1 MESLEFLK
9 FSILVDKISTT
20 ENLPI
25 ELLEFTHVI
34 VADFTQREWFKWEQ
48 GRSHNAFYDLW

>member
-9 FSILVDKISTT
+9 FSILVDEISTT

-34 VADFTQREWFKWEQ
+34 VADFTQRE
-48 GRSHNAFYDLW
+48 